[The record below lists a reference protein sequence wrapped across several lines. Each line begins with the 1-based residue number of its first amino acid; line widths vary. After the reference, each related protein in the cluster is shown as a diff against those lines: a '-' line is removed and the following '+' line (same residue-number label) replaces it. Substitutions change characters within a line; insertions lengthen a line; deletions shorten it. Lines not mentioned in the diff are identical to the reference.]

1 MTMAETGMVIPL
13 IITFV
18 VVAIILFVGVTI
30 LGNVNS
36 GFDCKLLTGYDK
48 DGSNDAA
55 KYPTGT
61 WSGTCFQIG
70 VQSQSAYNLLVVS
83 LIIIAAVV
91 ILYVVRTF
99 A

>member
-1 MTMAETGMVIPL
+1 MVIMF
-13 IITFV
+13 I

-36 GFDCKLLTGYDK
+36 GFDCRQLSGY
-48 DGSNDAA
+48 
-55 KYPTGT
+55 GT
-61 WSGTCFQIG
+61 NTTVAQGNFPANTWAGTCHQLG
-70 VQSQSAYNLLVVS
+70 EQTQTSYGLVVIS
-83 LIIIAAVV
+83 LIIIAAVI

>member
-1 MTMAETGMVIPL
+1 MAEVGLIVPMVIMF
-13 IITFV
+13 I

-36 GFDCKLLTGYDK
+36 GFDCRQLSGYV
-48 DGSNDAA
+48 NATTDAA
-55 KYPTGT
+55 SYPSGT
-61 WSGTCFQIG
+61 WAGTCHQLG
-70 VQSQSAYNLLVVS
+70 EQTQTSYGLVVIS
-83 LIIIAAVV
+83 LIIIAAVI

>member
-1 MTMAETGMVIPL
+1 MAETGMVVPL

-36 GFDCKLLTGYDK
+36 GFDCRTLTGYV
-48 DGSNDAA
+48 NATTDAA
-55 KYPTGT
+55 SFPAGT
-61 WSGTCFQIG
+61 WAGTCHSLG
-70 VQSQSAYNLLVVS
+70 AQSQSAYSLLVIS
-83 LIIIAAVV
+83 LIIIASVV

>member
-1 MTMAETGMVIPL
+1 MAETGMVIPL

-36 GFDCKLLTGYDK
+36 GFDCKTLAGYNGTK
-48 DGSNDAA
+48 MTTAEQFPS
-55 KYPTGT
+55 GT
-61 WSGTCFQIG
+61 WAGTCNNLG
-70 VQSQSAYNLLVVS
+70 VQSQSAYSLLVIS
-83 LIIIAAVV
+83 LIIIASVV